1 MKRFYVSAES
11 IKKDK
16 IYLSQEELHHLKD
29 VLRFKEGDK
38 VAAFDGK
45 GKEYSG
51 YVIKL
56 DQHQLVVKIESSR
69 FTLAK
74 DAPYKVTLIQAVSKT
89 PKIDLVV
96 QKSTELGVDK
106 IIPLSA
112 SRSIIKLD
120 NKSANT
126 RKDRWQRIAKEA
138 SKQCGR
144 TTVPVIDNF
153 LNIEDALDLIKGYD
167 LKLFFCIN
175 KEAVKFQ
182 NVLNEFKGII
192 PKEIA
197 IFIGPEG
204 DFTEEEVFMAKN
216 SGCILVSLGE
226 RVLRTE
232 TAGLYVLSV
241 LDYVFNF

>member
-1 MKRFYVSAES
+1 MKRFYVSGES
-11 IKKDK
+11 VKKDK
-16 IYLSQEELHHLKD
+16 IYVSQEELHHLKD
-29 VLRFKEGDK
+29 VLRLKEGDK
-38 VAAFDGK
+38 VTAFDGK
-45 GKEYSG
+45 GKEYNG
-51 YVIKL
+51 YVAKV
-56 DQHQLVVKIESSR
+56 DQRQLVVKIESSR

-74 DAPYKVTLIQAVSKT
+74 DAPYKVTLVQAVSKT

-112 SRSIIKLD
+112 SRSIIKPD

-144 TTVPVIDNF
+144 TTVPLVNDF
-153 LNIEDALDLIKGYD
+153 LNMKDALDLAKGHD

-182 NVLNEFKGII
+182 NVLSRFKDSV
-192 PKEIA
+192 PEEIA
-197 IFIGPEG
+197 VFIGPEG
-204 DFTEEEVFMAKN
+204 DFTEEEVLMAKA
-216 SGCILVSLGE
+216 SGCDLVSLGE

-232 TAGLYVLSV
+232 TAGLYVLSI